1 MSLTNFNLNI
11 FIHTLKNDLLE
22 RIMKINLNHFTN
34 NYEINFDNNK
44 IKKINIFLN
53 IASRIPQSIPH
64 LNINDFLDNY
74 TSYLNVIN
82 EFLKNEINNF
92 DIYQTNINND
102 KEFSENYK
110 KQLIFNLKTRMADNV
125 EIRSKI
131 YSILKNYEF
140 IQLCINSKNIVNE
153 ISETLSTDDIHL
165 YFIKISTEYLKYIK
179 NPSDE
184 IYSIIS
190 SMIDNKDNNDIN
202 NSSYEKLITIPKGTV
217 LRPSNSIYE

>member
-131 YSILKNYEF
+131 YSILENYEF

-184 IYSIIS
+184 IFSFIS
-190 SMIDNKDNNDIN
+190 SMIDNKDDIYD
-202 NSSYEKLITIPKGTV
+202 SSYEKLNTIPKGTV
-217 LRPSNSIYE
+217 LQPSYSLHD